1 MKRDYG
7 LYLKDMLDSILKI
20 EEFVGS
26 MSYEDFVE
34 DDKTSS
40 AVVRKLEII
49 GEASKNI
56 PEEIRQKYKDI
67 PWSDMAKT
75 RDKITHFYFGIDYE
89 IVWKVIKER
98 LPALKEQIKKMLGDV
113 GEREREIKEERLC
126 YDKFMIQNICK

>member
-7 LYLKDMLDSILKI
+7 LYIKDIRDSILKI
-20 EEFVGS
+20 EEFVGN
-26 MSYEDFVE
+26 MSYKEFVE

-56 PEEIRQKYKDI
+56 PKEIRGKYKEI
-67 PWSDMAKT
+67 PWSDIAKM
-75 RDKITHFYFGIDYE
+75 RDKIIHFYFGVDYE

-98 LPALKEQIKKMLGDV
+98 LPTLKQQIERLLKEVEG
-113 GEREREIKEERLC
+113 
-126 YDKFMIQNICK
+126 

>member
-1 MKRDYG
+1 MKRDYK
-7 LYLKDMLDSILKI
+7 LYINDILDSIAKI
-20 EEFVGS
+20 EEFIGYI
-26 MSYEDFVE
+26 SYTEFVE

-56 PEEIRQKYKDI
+56 PKEIRMKYKDI

-75 RDKITHFYFGIDYE
+75 RDKIIHFYFGVDYE

-98 LPALKEQIKKMLGDV
+98 LPTLKQQF
-113 GEREREIKEERLC
+113 ERVLQEMEGNEL
-126 YDKFMIQNICK
+126 

>member
-1 MKRDYG
+1 MKRDYS
-7 LYLKDMLDSILKI
+7 LYLNDILDSILKI

-26 MSYEDFVE
+26 MGYEEFVE

-40 AVVRKLEII
+40 AVVRKVEII

-56 PEEIRQKYKDI
+56 PEEIRQKYKDV

-89 IVWKVIKER
+89 IVWKVIKDR
-98 LPALKEQIKKMLGDV
+98 LPALKEQIKKMLGD
-113 GEREREIKEERLC
+113 GEI
-126 YDKFMIQNICK
+126 